1 MCCLFSGVQIQQ
13 TILYRAILYKLYSL
27 HRISSIRA
35 AYLFTMIPN
44 TMSLSVLYRVL
55 LLSFAAVAI
64 GGCSQEEKMF
74 ELRFPVDTGI
84 TFQNKLTSND
94 SINLLNFEYF
104 YNGGGVAVGDV
115 NNDGLQD
122 VYFTGNMVSGK
133 LYLNEGDLK
142 FEDITEQAKVET
154 MNWATGA
161 SMVDI
166 NSDGL
171 LDIYVCMSGY
181 KDPDRRKNLLFI
193 NQGLNADKKPQF
205 KEEAEKIWP
214 GRYRLL
220 FSGCVF

>member
-1 MCCLFSGVQIQQ
+1 MISN
-13 TILYRAILYKLYSL
+13 TI
-27 HRISSIRA
+27 
-35 AYLFTMIPN
+35 
-44 TMSLSVLYRVL
+44 SLSVLYRVL
-55 LLSFAAVAI
+55 LLPFVAVAI

-74 ELRFPVDTGI
+74 ELQFPVDTGI

-104 YNGGGVAVGDV
+104 YNGGGVAVGDL

-133 LYLNEGDLK
+133 LYLNKGDFK
-142 FEDITEQAKVET
+142 FEDITQQAGAET
-154 MNWATGA
+154 ANWATGA

-181 KDPDRRKNLLFI
+181 KDPARRKNLLFI
-193 NQGLNADKKPQF
+193 NKGTGADNAPRF
-205 KEEAEKIWP
+205 EEEAEKYGLADTGYSSQAAFLIMTKTVIWI
-214 GRYRLL
+214 
-220 FSGCVF
+220 CI